1 MEHGMQYTDM
11 PPLRRPRDSWGLPH
25 GPKKDTDLNKSQIGI
40 QSSLTT
46 VRGSVT
52 PKSALP
58 FLGAKA
64 EPFLGA
70 KAEPFLGAKVEPF
83 LLCSQ
88 QVSLFSAHAPPLQ
101 PPKEEVV
108 KDGRRR
114 THLFVR
120 NLSSAATI
128 SLAWPWAPD
137 HPLL

>member
-1 MEHGMQYTDM
+1 MERGMPYTDM

-25 GPKKDTDLNKSQIGI
+25 GPKKDTDLKSQTGI

-52 PKSALP
+52 PRSALP

-70 KAEPFLGAKVEPF
+70 KAKPFLGAKVKPF

-88 QVSLFSAHAPPLQ
+88 QVSLFSAHAPRSP
-101 PPKEEVV
+101 
-108 KDGRRR
+108 
-114 THLFVR
+114 
-120 NLSSAATI
+120 
-128 SLAWPWAPD
+128 APQRGS
-137 HPLL
+137 P